1 MVALYGSMKRRLYAR
16 IPTGRQDEIA
26 QDSVLPRA
34 RHAAWMSNAIA
45 FELQGLIDSTCELI
59 MAEHECLRNDVR
71 QL

>member
-1 MVALYGSMKRRLYAR
+1 
-16 IPTGRQDEIA
+16 
-26 QDSVLPRA
+26 
-34 RHAAWMSNAIA
+34 MSNAIA

>member
-16 IPTGRQDEIA
+16 IPTGRDEVA
-26 QDSVLPRA
+26 QDSVLSRA
-34 RHAAWMSNAIA
+34 RHAAWMPNAIA